1 MSTLT
6 AGLGNGARRWPD
18 PDEPL
23 EPTRCPSCLRDE
35 SRLVLHGRDRLFGKP
50 GWYRV
55 VECDSCRLR
64 YLNPRPTRKALERHY
79 PPDYLPIRRLD
90 EAPAFLRYWM
100 RFVLRARWTMY
111 LAMVER
117 ILGRFAPN
125 TLVVDVGCGLNDFL
139 VHLRK
144 TRGCTGVGVDISA
157 EVASFIRDR
166 VGTPVSYGTLLDASF
181 EAGTF
186 DVVTMNQYLE
196 HEPDPR
202 AVVSE
207 ARRIS
212 RKGAHLVVEVPYA
225 SGFPARL
232 FGSCWSQLDVP
243 RHVAF
248 YTPQTLGA
256 MLGRCGYRVIHAE
269 TFGAPFSAAVSV
281 LQALGRTQLGQLRAI
296 DVLMLFAVGMP
307 LLPFFPWLHEFMFVI
322 AQAE

>member
-1 MSTLT
+1 MIT
-6 AGLGNGARRWPD
+6 GNVEAVGDTRWPR

-23 EPTRCPSCLRDE
+23 EHARCPGCLRDE

-55 VECDSCRLR
+55 VECDACRLR
-64 YLNPRPTRKALERHY
+64 YINPRPTLKALERHY
-79 PPDYLPIRRLD
+79 PPDYLPIRRPED
-90 EAPAFLRYWM
+90 TAPLLRLWT
-100 RFVLRARWTMY
+100 RFALRARWTMY

-117 ILGRFAPN
+117 VIGRIAPE
-125 TLVVDVGCGLNDFL
+125 TRVVDVGCGLNDFL
-139 VHLRK
+139 VRLRE

-157 EVASFIRDR
+157 DAASYIRDTLGMPISR
-166 VGTPVSYGTLLDASF
+166 GTLLDAGL
-181 EAGTF
+181 EAGSS
-186 DVVTMNQYLE
+186 DLVTMNEYLE

-212 RKGAHLVVEVPYA
+212 KKGAHLVVEVPYA
-225 SGFPARL
+225 SGLPARL

-256 MLGRCGYRVIHAE
+256 MLGKCGYQVIHAGA
-269 TFGAPFSAAVSV
+269 FGAPFSAAISV
-281 LQALGRTQLGQLRAI
+281 LQAMGCTQLGRLRAI
-296 DVLMLFAVGMP
+296 DMFLLFTVGIP

-322 AQAE
+322 ARAE

>member
-1 MSTLT
+1 MITGSPET
-6 AGLGNGARRWPD
+6 AVNRRLPE

-23 EPTRCPSCLRDE
+23 EPVRCPSCLRDE
-35 SRLVLHGRDRLFGKP
+35 SRLVLHGRDRLFGKC

-55 VECDSCRLR
+55 VECRSCQLR
-64 YLNPRPTRKALERHY
+64 YINPRPTLKALERHY

-90 EAPAFLRYWM
+90 GAPLLLRLWM
-100 RFVLRARWTMY
+100 RFALRARWTMY

-117 ILGRFAPN
+117 ILGRVSPN
-125 TLVVDVGCGLNDFL
+125 TRVVDVGSGLNDFL
-139 VHLRK
+139 IHLRE

-157 EVASFIRDR
+157 DATSFIRDTL
-166 VGTPVSYGTLLDASF
+166 GMPVSRGTLLDAGF
-181 EAGTF
+181 EAGSC
-186 DVVTMNQYLE
+186 DLVTMNQYLE

-212 RKGAHLVVEVPYA
+212 KKGAHLVVEVPYA
-225 SGFPARL
+225 GGFPARL

-256 MLGRCGYRVIHAE
+256 MLERSGYRVIHAE
-269 TFGAPFSAAVSV
+269 PFGAPFSAAVSV
-281 LQALGRTQLGQLRAI
+281 LQALGCTQLGRLRAI
-296 DVLMLFAVGMP
+296 DVVLLFAVGAP

>member
-1 MSTLT
+1 MITGSAET
-6 AGLGNGARRWPD
+6 AVDQRWPQ

-23 EPTRCPSCLRDE
+23 EPARCPSCLRDE

-55 VECDSCRLR
+55 VECNSCRLR
-64 YLNPRPTRKALERHY
+64 YINPRPTLEALERHY

-90 EAPAFLRYWM
+90 DAPPFLRFWL
-100 RFVLRARWTMY
+100 RLALRARWSVY

-117 ILGRFAPN
+117 ILGRIAPS
-125 TLVVDVGCGLNDFL
+125 TRVVDVGSGLNDFL
-139 VHLRK
+139 IHLCE
-144 TRGCTGVGVDISA
+144 TRGCTGVGVDINA
-157 EVASFIRDR
+157 EAASFIRDTL
-166 VGTPVSYGTLLDASF
+166 GMPVSAGTLLDAGF

-186 DVVTMNQYLE
+186 DLVTMNQYLE

-202 AVVSE
+202 AVLSE

-212 RKGAHLVVEVPYA
+212 KKGAHLVVEVPYA

-256 MLGRCGYRVIHAE
+256 VLARAGYRVIHVE
-269 TFGAPFSAAVSV
+269 PFGAPFSAAVSV
-281 LQALGRTQLGQLRAI
+281 LQALGCTRLGRLRAI
-296 DVLMLFAVGMP
+296 DALLLFAVGVP